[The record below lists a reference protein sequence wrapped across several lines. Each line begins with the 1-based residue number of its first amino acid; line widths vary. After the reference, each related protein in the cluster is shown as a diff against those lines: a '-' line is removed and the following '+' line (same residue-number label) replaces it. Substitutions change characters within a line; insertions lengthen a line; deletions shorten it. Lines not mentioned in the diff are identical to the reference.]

1 LDDLFDKFIIEIV
14 SFEDRAREYK
24 KDIHQNDDDGQ
35 VERVPKS
42 RLTPTKVVEEGY
54 LRRQCAIR
62 DDEDR
67 NHQGVGENQKE
78 EHKNKTLNSK
88 H

>member
-1 LDDLFDKFIIEIV
+1 MDDLFDKFIIEIV

-67 NHQGVGENQKE
+67 NHQGVSEYEKE
-78 EHKNKTLNSK
+78 KHKY
-88 H
+88 

>member
-1 LDDLFDKFIIEIV
+1 LELSEFADLSVK
-14 SFEDRAREYK
+14 AK
-24 KDIHQNDDDGQ
+24 
-35 VERVPKS
+35 
-42 RLTPTKVVEEGY
+42 LEGY